1 MSYNKDKLLAGP
13 AKAGSDP
20 TRKDRGDSEVNQYIQ
35 NSWNRCRD
43 RYKID
48 PESKVEVLNL
58 TDSEVREK
66 REPLEKLLADSAG
79 VFDKI
84 RAVSKNSGY
93 TVLLT
98 NSEGLVVKSFCD
110 SGVSHELES
119 RGLRQGSLWAESLIG
134 TNGLGTCL
142 TEAVPVTVYAHEHY
156 GSTLQNFSC
165 SAAPLIA
172 PDGKPFGALDVS
184 TFATGNRMGQALALN
199 LVCETA
205 DEIETLIFREA
216 YENQRVISMSTS
228 LMMAPTTALIAVN
241 DNDTIIAA
249 TTPMLLALGCRDRYE
264 LVGRKFCET
273 FDLTFAQLEQDV
285 IVEHYVRYGQQ
296 QRKFFATLIPP
307 VNESSLIT
315 KAYLRNQDIN
325 RKQDKPAEARQ
336 DVNPLQEV
344 AGQDTGLQ
352 KQADRCLRIV
362 NKGISILLQGETG
375 TGKEVWARALHNS
388 SNRSDKPFV
397 TLNCAAIPESLI
409 ESELFGY
416 SAGTFTGALKS
427 GKVGKIQASNG
438 GTLFLDEIGDMP
450 LELQARLLRVL
461 AEKEIIPLG
470 DVNPIKVDLNVIC
483 ATHRDL
489 KEYVAGG
496 DFREDLYYRISG
508 FRIGLPSLRERE
520 DKPHIISRVLSELC
534 REEGEASTVFIADD
548 ALAQLSHYAWPGNI
562 RQLKNVLQFALCMR
576 EEDMIRLEDLPE
588 EVFLDERL
596 RPVEAPRE
604 EPASSYP
611 PSRLVSIGQ
620 QEPASVPLSEKEEL
634 EQVLE
639 QHRWVVT
646 RAAKALGVSR
656 STLHR
661 KIKKYG
667 LLIESE
673 EYEVE

>member
-1 MSYNKDKLLAGP
+1 MTYKKDHLLAGS
-13 AKAGSDP
+13 AKSDSDV
-20 TRKDRGDSEVNQYIQ
+20 TCKDSDGEVNNYIQ
-35 NSWNRCRD
+35 NSWDRCRD

-48 PESKVEVLNL
+48 PNSDIELVNL
-58 TDSEVREK
+58 SDSEVRQK

-98 NSEGLVVKSFCD
+98 NTEGLVVKSFCD

-142 TEAVPVTVYAHEHY
+142 TEAVPVTVYAEEHY
-156 GSTLQNFSC
+156 GSALQNFSC
-165 SAAPLIA
+165 SAAPLIDPA
-172 PDGKPFGALDVS
+172 GNPFGALDVS
-184 TFATGNRMGQALALN
+184 TFATGNRLGQALALN

-216 YENQRVISMSTS
+216 YENQRIISMSTS
-228 LMMAPTTALIAVN
+228 TMLAPTTALVAVN
-241 DNDTIIAA
+241 ECDTIIAA
-249 TTPMLLALGCRDRYE
+249 TTPLLLAMGCSDRYQ
-264 LVGRKFCET
+264 LVGKKFCDT
-273 FDLTFAQLEQDV
+273 FELTFEQLESTV
-285 IVEHYVRYGQQ
+285 IVEHSIRIGNF
-296 QRKFFATLIPP
+296 RKKFFATLIPP
-307 VNESSLIT
+307 VNKTAKISKAHMLKLDVAKKHT
-315 KAYLRNQDIN
+315 KTAD
-325 RKQDKPAEARQ
+325 PECC
-336 DVNPLQEV
+336 PLQAA
-344 AGQDTGLQ
+344 AGKDSGLLR
-352 KQADRCLRIV
+352 QAARCARIV
-362 NKGISILLQGETG
+362 DKGISILLEGQTG

-388 SNRSDKPFV
+388 SSRRDKPFV

-416 SAGTFTGALKS
+416 SAGTFTGGLKS

-470 DVNPIKVDLNVIC
+470 EVNPLKINLNVIC

-489 KEYVAGG
+489 KEFVGQG

-508 FRIGLPSLRERE
+508 FRIHLPSLSQRE
-520 DKPHIISRVLSELC
+520 DKPHIINKVLTELC
-534 REEGEASTVFIADD
+534 REESDADNVFLAND
-548 ALAQLSHYAWPGNI
+548 AMAQLSQYSWPGNI

-576 EEDMIRLEDLPE
+576 EEDMIRLVDLPE
-588 EVFLDERL
+588 EVFAEERL
-596 RPVEAPRE
+596 APVTETPHDDAV
-604 EPASSYP
+604 SNYP
-611 PSRLVSIGQ
+611 PSRLVSISHQDSAG
-620 QEPASVPLSEKEEL
+620 LSEKEEL

-661 KIKKYG
+661 KIKKHG
-667 LLIESE
+667 LL
-673 EYEVE
+673 VEGQEPEAVNE